1 MESQELLDFRLKLD
15 ERRMLTEDSVDYW
28 RGRDLQPILGYD
40 RWENFEA
47 VIKRAMQACE
57 SVGVDPVSHF
67 LDTTNTVMGGG
78 GAQMQRADYFLT
90 RYACY
95 LVAMNGDSRKP
106 EIGFA
111 QTYFA
116 VQTRRQEKFDE
127 LTEAEKRIKLR
138 ERVKDNSK
146 HLNEAAKGAGV
157 QDYPSFHA
165 AGYRG
170 LYGGL
175 GVGEIKQRKNIEAKE
190 SILDR
195 AGRAELAANDFRITQ
210 TEEKL
215 AGVDSESH
223 ATAIHHSVGKEVRK
237 AIENIG
243 GTMPEDL
250 PPEPHIKHLLKEQKK
265 RKKELLKGKSD
276 GK

>member
-1 MESQELLDFRLKLD
+1 MEFGDFSRSLD
-15 ERRMLTEDSVDYW
+15 EKKMYTPEGVEYW
-28 RGRDLQPILGYD
+28 LGRDLQVILGYD
-40 RWENFEA
+40 TWQNFA
-47 VIKRAMQACE
+47 QVIERAIHACE
-57 SVGVDPVSHF
+57 SIGVDPCNHF
-67 LDTTNTVMGGG
+67 SDATNMVVVGS
-78 GAQMQRADYFLT
+78 GAQVQRADYFLT

-95 LVAMNGDSRKP
+95 LIAMNGDSRKA

-116 VQTRRQEKFDE
+116 VQTRRQEQFDE
-127 LTEAEKRIKLR
+127 LAEAEKRIELR
-138 ERVKDNSK
+138 ERVKDNVK

-215 AGVDSESH
+215 AGVNGERQ
-223 ATAIHHSVGKEVRK
+223 ATAVHHSVGKEVRK

-265 RKKELLKGKSD
+265 RKKQLLKGKT
-276 GK
+276 

>member
-1 MESQELLDFRLKLD
+1 MDFGDFSRGLD
-15 ERRMLTEDSVDYW
+15 EKKMQTEEGVEYW
-28 RGRDLQPILGYD
+28 MARDLQPLLGYD
-40 RWENFEA
+40 TWQNFEG
-47 VIKRAMQACE
+47 VIERAKEACAGAG
-57 SVGVDPVSHF
+57 SDPSRWF
-67 LDTTNTVMGGG
+67 SETTNPTASGKGRL
-78 GAQMQRADYFLT
+78 QLKRDLFLT
-90 RYACY
+90 RFACY
-95 LVAMNGDSRKP
+95 LIAMNGESSKP
-106 EIGFA
+106 EIAMA

-116 VQTRRQEKFDE
+116 VQTRRQEQFDE
-127 LTEAEKRIKLR
+127 LTEAEKRIELR
-138 ERVKDNSK
+138 ERVKDNVK
-146 HLNEAAKGAGV
+146 HLNEAAKDAGV
-157 QDYPSFHA
+157 EDYQSFHA

-175 GVGEIKQRKNIEAKE
+175 GVGDIKKKKNIEAKE

-215 AGVDSESH
+215 SGVDSESH

-265 RKKELLKGKSD
+265 RKKQLLKDKN
-276 GK
+276 

>member
-1 MESQELLDFRLKLD
+1 MESQELLAFRGKLD
-15 ERRMLTEDSVDYW
+15 ERKMVTEGGVDYW
-28 RGRDLQPILGYD
+28 RGRDLQSVLGYD
-40 RWENFEA
+40 TWQNFDQAIE
-47 VIKRAMQACE
+47 RAMRACE
-57 SVGVDPVSHF
+57 SVGVDPAYHF
-67 LDTTNTVMGGG
+67 SDATKLVTTGD
-78 GAQMQRADYFLT
+78 GAQMPKADVFLT

-95 LVAMNGDSRKP
+95 LIAMNGDSRKP

-111 QTYFA
+111 QSYFA
-116 VQTRRQEKFDE
+116 IQTRRQEKFDE
-127 LTEAEKRIKLR
+127 LTEAEKRIELR
-138 ERVKDNSK
+138 QRVTDNVK
-146 HLNEAAKGAGV
+146 HLNDAAKGAGV

-175 GVGEIKQRKNIEAKE
+175 GVGDIKQKKDIGAKE

-210 TEEKL
+210 TEAKL
-215 AGVDSESH
+215 AGVESETH

-265 RKKELLKGKSD
+265 RKKQLLKDKN
-276 GK
+276 